1 MNETS
6 YPFDIRNESLFWSDR
21 RVERVIEFVER
32 MNKEQKIGL
41 LKAAIAQNE
50 GAKRVLQNSILQPRN
65 AYRKAQDVATLAS
78 INITLGELYAELAE
92 LETVEPLPENE
103 GETTSEDE

>member
-1 MNETS
+1 MPQVTITMSNEQ
-6 YPFDIRNESLFWSDR
+6 R
-21 RVERVIEFVER
+21 
-32 MNKEQKIGL
+32 IGL

-65 AYRKAQDVATLAS
+65 AYRKGQDLATLAS

-92 LETVEPLPENE
+92 LETMESVSKNE
-103 GETTSEDE
+103 GEKASEDE

>member
-65 AYRKAQDVATLAS
+65 AYRKGQDLATLAA
-78 INITLGELYAELAE
+78 INKQLEELYAELAN
-92 LETVEPLPENE
+92 LTTVETDASTEA
-103 GETTSEDE
+103 

>member
-1 MNETS
+1 MSKKQT
-6 YPFDIRNESLFWSDR
+6 
-21 RVERVIEFVER
+21 
-32 MNKEQKIGL
+32 IGL

-65 AYRKAQDVATLAS
+65 AYRKAQDMATLAS

-92 LETVEPLPENE
+92 LETVGPVSESEGEKTSENE
-103 GETTSEDE
+103 

>member
-1 MNETS
+1 MSNEQ
-6 YPFDIRNESLFWSDR
+6 R
-21 RVERVIEFVER
+21 
-32 MNKEQKIGL
+32 IGL

-65 AYRKAQDVATLAS
+65 AYRKGQDLATLAS

-92 LETVEPLPENE
+92 LETMESVSKNE
-103 GETTSEDE
+103 GEKASEDE